1 MSVLLIIGLVSLGGY
16 KYYHD
21 YYLRSNGSAYSAYSS
36 TSKSTVNSRAE
47 RSFNNAIFK
56 HPMTAGGDMELS
68 IVEDNVDDDVKVD
81 LTNMAGIYSSTSTSE
96 SGLMPRPTSQTRPSS
111 LQQSLSRSLSKRST
125 VKSVKLKPFDSDVEK
140 FSLTSIKLGDELVTS
155 DDVEFKI

>member
-1 MSVLLIIGLVSLGGY
+1 
-16 KYYHD
+16 
-21 YYLRSNGSAYSAYSS
+21 
-36 TSKSTVNSRAE
+36 
-47 RSFNNAIFK
+47 
-56 HPMTAGGDMELS
+56 MELS